1 MLLLLPPE
9 NSEHAL
15 KLVASRRITAA
26 RRAVLGVFV
35 VIDICLITRMME
47 QSCQY
52 TGFID
57 FNMPQDKQIISIVPT
72 EMAHQRLDQVIAGLC
87 PQYSRSQIQ
96 KWIKAGQILVNNKE
110 LKPKERLIGG
120 EEIIIQTTLNAQTH
134 DAPESIEFDVVYED
148 DSILVINKPAGLV
161 VHPAAG
167 NWSGTLVNGL
177 LHYDPSLENLPRAG
191 IVHRLDKDTTGLMVV
206 ARTLEAHQSL
216 VNQLQER
223 TVSREYLALVQ
234 RVVIAGGTIE
244 ANIGRHHVD
253 RKRMA
258 IQEEG
263 GKEAVTHFRIEERF
277 KHHTLL
283 RVALETGRT
292 HQIRVHLSANQMPLV
307 GDPVYGGRPRSP
319 AGISES
325 LREAIRAFPRQALH
339 ATLLA
344 LEHPESGEEMEWEV
358 PLPDDMEDLLELLK
372 TEEAP

>member
-1 MLLLLPPE
+1 M
-9 NSEHAL
+9 
-15 KLVASRRITAA
+15 VAA
-26 RRAVLGVFV
+26 RRAVLGIVV

-52 TGFID
+52 TGFIE
-57 FNMPQDKQIISIVPT
+57 FNMPHDKQIISIVPP
-72 EMAHQRLDQVIAGLC
+72 EMAHQRLDQIIASLC

-96 KWIKAGQILVNNKE
+96 KWIKAGQIRVNHKE

-120 EEIIIQTTLNAQTH
+120 EEIIIQTTLTVQTH
-134 DAPESIEFDVVYED
+134 DEPESIDFEVVYED

-161 VHPAAG
+161 VHPGAG

-216 VNQLQER
+216 VSQLQER

-244 ANIGRHHVD
+244 GNIGRHQVD

-258 IQEEG
+258 VVDEES
-263 GKEAVTHFRIEERF
+263 GKEAVTHYRVEERF
-277 KHHTLL
+277 QHFTLL

-292 HQIRVHLSANQMPLV
+292 HQIRVHLSAKHMPLV
-307 GDPVYGGRPRSP
+307 GDPVYSGRQKIP
-319 AGISES
+319 AGISEE
-325 LREAIRAFPRQALH
+325 LRETLRTFPRQALH

-344 LEHPESGEEMEWEV
+344 LEHPETGEDMEWEV
-358 PLPDDMEDLLELLK
+358 AVPEDMEAILDLLRA
-372 TEEAP
+372 EEPV